1 MFNTTASITCWTSGT
16 ILDSENRS
24 PVWKSNVWQSVRVAS
39 RGHLLSLF
47 DDNAQF
53 RFPALAGRSEPEQEK
68 WGHYPVLTPTT
79 PPFPD
84 PSRSWHTHSHS
95 HSLEHTHTWT
105 ESVWPHLVHYL
116 HRSRCGQHHCQFSQ
130 TNHSFRGIQTL
141 WKLLWDSLNAGLLL
155 TEKPTWGAYLPLES
169 RAEWLNYYLNICI
182 IYINDRKRDVN
193 KIAETK

>member
-1 MFNTTASITCWTSGT
+1 VIGMIKRSMQAVCEADMQYGVKFNPKATFNTTASITCWTSGT
-16 ILDSENRS
+16 ILDTENRT

-68 WGHYPVLTPTT
+68 WGHYPLLTQMT

-95 HSLEHTHTWT
+95 HSPEHTHVNRVRLT
-105 ESVWPHLVHYL
+105 S
-116 HRSRCGQHHCQFSQ
+116 SD
-130 TNHSFRGIQTL
+130 
-141 WKLLWDSLNAGLLL
+141 LL
-155 TEKPTWGAYLPLES
+155 S
-169 RAEWLNYYLNICI
+169 RALFAQVQVWSAPLSIQSDKPLFL
-182 IYINDRKRDVN
+182 RH
-193 KIAETK
+193 

>member
-16 ILDSENRS
+16 ILDTENRS

-53 RFPALAGRSEPEQEK
+53 RFPALVGRSQPEQEK
-68 WGHYPVLTPTT
+68 WGHYPLLTPTT

-95 HSLEHTHTWT
+95 HSPEHTHTHVNGERLT
-105 ESVWPHLVHYL
+105 SSDLLSCALFPQIQVWSAPLSFHSDKPLFQMHSNTVKASLRHSECWAAFNNEAHL
-116 HRSRCGQHHCQFSQ
+116 RSIFA
-130 TNHSFRGIQTL
+130 T
-141 WKLLWDSLNAGLLL
+141 
-155 TEKPTWGAYLPLES
+155 
-169 RAEWLNYYLNICI
+169 
-182 IYINDRKRDVN
+182 RK
-193 KIAETK
+193 

>member
-1 MFNTTASITCWTSGT
+1 MQAVCEADMQYGVRFNPKATFNTTASITCWTRGT
-16 ILDSENRS
+16 ILDTENRS

-68 WGHYPVLTPTT
+68 WGHYPLLTLMT

-95 HSLEHTHTWT
+95 HSPEHTHTR
-105 ESVWPHLVHYL
+105 E
-116 HRSRCGQHHCQFSQ
+116 R
-130 TNHSFRGIQTL
+130 
-141 WKLLWDSLNAGLLL
+141 
-155 TEKPTWGAYLPLES
+155 
-169 RAEWLNYYLNICI
+169 RAFDIIWFIVLCI
-182 IYINDRKRDVN
+182 IRTGPGVVSSTFDSVRQTTLSEALKYCESFF
-193 KIAETK
+193 ETVWMLGCF